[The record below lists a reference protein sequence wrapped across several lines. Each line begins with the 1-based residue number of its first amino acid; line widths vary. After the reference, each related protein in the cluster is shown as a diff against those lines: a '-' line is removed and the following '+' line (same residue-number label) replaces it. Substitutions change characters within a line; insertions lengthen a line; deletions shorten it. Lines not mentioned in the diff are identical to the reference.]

1 LIVYVAVLIVYFA
14 HHLIALTPLLDTLS
28 PSSLP
33 LSLFLSLSMT
43 PSPQLRS
50 NLALATTLL
59 ALFAVNAEA
68 AANMCKNPADLI
80 GPHDMCTTFYNIE
93 IAKHLSLS
101 SWDSVTCAELCGN
114 AAAVQHM
121 HGYPQC
127 CNAQH
132 DAAVHGSGKDKLL
145 CHNSNGTCDPSATNA
160 HAAAAGPSSHPD
172 TWLHPDVASCMKT
185 GSGTNG
191 ARTSGTIADC
201 DHIGLCKNDNDF
213 TPEARGTGAAANCK
227 DGLKYLLSKFQEAGS
242 VSDLAWANVTCSDI
256 ESKTYQ
262 DAGSTETKKMADTLE
277 GWSSFCCGGKDK
289 MKLPCSVSSSS
300 SSFAPDL
307 AVNLVLAAST
317 VSLLQVLSGW

>member
-1 LIVYVAVLIVYFA
+1 MYFA

-80 GPHDMCTTFYNIE
+80 PEPDMCTTFHNNE
-93 IAKHLSLS
+93 IAGHLHSAYG
-101 SWDSVTCAELCGN
+101 WDSVTCAELCGN

-121 HGYPQC
+121 HANPRC

-132 DAAVHGSGKDKLL
+132 DGACGTGKCSQDKLL
-145 CHNSNGTCDPSATNA
+145 CHNSSGTCDPSATNA
-160 HAAAAGPSSHPD
+160 HAAAPPPPATDP
-172 TWLHPDVASCMKT
+172 WERIHPDVASCMKT

-300 SSFAPDL
+300 FAPDL
-307 AVNLVLAAST
+307 TVNLVLAAST

>member
-1 LIVYVAVLIVYFA
+1 MYVAVLIVYFA

-80 GPHDMCTTFYNIE
+80 PEPDMCTTHYNKE
-93 IAKHLSLS
+93 IARHLHT

-121 HGYPQC
+121 HGYPTC
-127 CNAQH
+127 CGGEYCNGTPCPGNA
-132 DAAVHGSGKDKLL
+132 KLL
-145 CHNSNGTCDPSATNA
+145 CHNSDGTCDPSATNA

-227 DGLKYLLSKFQEAGS
+227 DGLQYLLSKFQEAGS

-289 MKLPCSVSSSS
+289 MKLPCSLSSSS
-300 SSFAPDL
+300 FSFAPDL